1 MSLHEHLDTLR
12 QENAEIE
19 TVTYMDI
26 GSGMVLY
33 TSAKI
38 RPRQEILDALCATAS
53 TLLGGADGSTETA
66 VALKPAEACV
76 LRRSP
81 DETSEAI
88 CVVCAP
94 DAQIEKILDGVSGAF
109 GHIND

>member
-1 MSLHEHLDTLR
+1 MSLHEQLDVLR

-33 TSAKI
+33 TSAKV
-38 RPRQEILDALCATAS
+38 RPRQENLDALCATAGS
-53 TLLGGADGSTETA
+53 LLGGADGSNQVA
-66 VALKPAEACV
+66 VSLNATEACV

-81 DETSEAI
+81 DESSEAI

-94 DAQIEKILDGVSGAF
+94 DAEIEKILDGIAAAF
-109 GHIND
+109 GHSDG